1 MSPEE
6 IKLMKELW
14 QKFSKGFFT
23 KETLIYLIV
32 GLTNTFIGWI
42 ETYVYNNFLHWGYWT
57 TSIVVFVI
65 GLIFTFVMNRKYSR
79 RSSHTSVP
87 NTSRKGCPGRRRKG
101 IGRSLRNSRE
111 AIPLP

>member
-1 MSPEE
+1 
-6 IKLMKELW
+6 MKELW

-65 GLIFTFVMNRKYSR
+65 GLIFTFVCGALHELVRAGR
-79 RSSHTSVP
+79 ILRSYGG
-87 NTSRKGCPGRRRKG
+87 RPGDRAR
-101 IGRSLRNSRE
+101 
-111 AIPLP
+111 PLGG